1 MSRPKSYTEPD
12 FSESRWPSEDS
23 WDGDVDKMLEEVKS
37 SPETDP
43 YSTEE
48 GLYILHVEKNCR
60 GPEDDRYIGL
70 EHGEQD
76 IYSTHGILDSK
87 PGCTNQYT
95 RWDHYF
101 SPEELETEI
110 SMLEDEEIVE
120 NAELLDVD
128 QEEFKSLFQYQDAD
142 TADPLSLFDNIVG
155 KLPVSGLFQS

>member
-1 MSRPKSYTEPD
+1 
-12 FSESRWPSEDS
+12 
-23 WDGDVDKMLEEVKS
+23 MLEELKS

-48 GLYILHVEKNCR
+48 GFYILHVEKNCR

-70 EHGEQD
+70 EHGEQG
-76 IYSTHGILDSK
+76 IYSTHGILDSN

-142 TADPLSLFDNIVG
+142 MADFASLLSEAFGNIFG
-155 KLPVSGLFQS
+155 ESPVPGLFQS